1 MTLLPKTAVPD
12 RGKELSRQFRPHS
25 EESRVRIARTDQ
37 QLSSSEYFLRGS
49 STCGRNRTVQGEK
62 VMNWISRYRFIAPI
76 WLVASLLA
84 SAAPASAAVTD
95 EMEMTPSAKD
105 MPTVVPSKQETA
117 ESVFA
122 KLDAGKKGFISM
134 ADVTVLPGF
143 DKVFQAADGDHDGKL
158 SLKEFKGAWATYSGT
173 TDPIVDA
180 PGVE

>member
-1 MTLLPKTAVPD
+1 
-12 RGKELSRQFRPHS
+12 
-25 EESRVRIARTDQ
+25 
-37 QLSSSEYFLRGS
+37 
-49 STCGRNRTVQGEK
+49 
-62 VMNWISRYRFIAPI
+62 MNWISRCRFFAPML
-76 WLVASLLA
+76 LVASLLTTA
-84 SAAPASAAVTD
+84 VPAMAAATD

-134 ADVTVLPGF
+134 ADVSVLPGF
-143 DKVFQAADGDHDGKL
+143 DKVFQTADSDHDGRL

-180 PGVE
+180 PGVQ